1 MSNKTAFCIF
11 WIMSKTWCQKKK
23 KNPIIFQSAYPY
35 LLSIRILSWFGLRRW
50 KVGKKGEIFHV
61 HHYMTLGTNY
71 CCRIFWT
78 HFLLAP
84 QTRKKSKIIII
95 FNHERSYAR
104 GSRNWFSSVILLLKE
119 NFPNNH
125 IGTFSH
131 YRIGKFST
139 KLKNDRTKQLLEPRA

>member
-1 MSNKTAFCIF
+1 MTFLKVIPELRKKIHCKRVSQSALSNKTAFCIF
-11 WIMSKTWCQKKK
+11 WIMSKTWCPKEK

-78 HFLLAP
+78 HFLSVP
-84 QTRKKSKIIII
+84 QTRKKAKSSFFFLKRFII
-95 FNHERSYAR
+95 F
-104 GSRNWFSSVILLLKE
+104 LKGV
-119 NFPNNH
+119 H
-125 IGTFSH
+125 SMYLWH
-131 YRIGKFST
+131 S
-139 KLKNDRTKQLLEPRA
+139 